1 MIKVEGTET
10 FRRGVLLAS
19 IIFAVFTLFIL
30 MGEYRKCEGSNLE
43 IALWLAF
50 SIHISTFL
58 LLLFHYVG
66 LGSLL
71 MKLGR
76 CLGVYYFYMV
86 GAMFACQVVFFK
98 SKGCS
103 S

>member
-1 MIKVEGTET
+1 MIRVEGTEK
-10 FRRGVLLAS
+10 FRKGVLIAS
-19 IIFAVFTLFIL
+19 IIFAMFTLFIL
-30 MGEYRKCEGSNLE
+30 MGEYRECEGYNLE

-50 SIHISTFL
+50 SIQISTFV

-66 LGSLL
+66 LGFAL

-76 CLGVYYFYMV
+76 CLGIYYFYMV
-86 GAMFACQVVFFK
+86 GAMFVCQVIFFK

-103 S
+103 T